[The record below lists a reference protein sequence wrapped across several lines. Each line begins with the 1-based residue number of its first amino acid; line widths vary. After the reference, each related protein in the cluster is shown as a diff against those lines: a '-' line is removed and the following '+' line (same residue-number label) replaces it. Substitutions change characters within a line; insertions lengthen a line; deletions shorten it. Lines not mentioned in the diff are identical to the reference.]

1 MTALGTPAPINVAP
15 FDVLDLGL
23 IPYAD
28 AWALQ
33 KEHHARVAAGGRP
46 TLLLA
51 EHPPVLTLGRKA
63 REGHNIVVT
72 RDYLDS
78 QGIAVYEVERGGDV
92 TYHGPGQL
100 VGYAIFPVG
109 RRVADFLRLLEAATI
124 RALNALGLPD
134 ARPNPGYAGVYV
146 DPRHV
151 NGRTY
156 DQKICS
162 FGVAVQRG
170 VALHGLGLNV
180 ATRLQHFELILPCG
194 LQDTH
199 MTSVAREYGLRGL
212 GTAPDMAASRAALTE
227 AFGAVFESYDWTLPE
242 VVAGG
247 MK

>member
-1 MTALGTPAPINVAP
+1 MPVPDTLDP
-15 FDVLDLGL
+15 FDVVDLGL

-28 AWALQ
+28 AWTLQ

-46 TLLLA
+46 VLLLA

-63 REGHNIVVT
+63 REGTNIVVT
-72 RDYLDS
+72 RAYLDS

-124 RALNALGLPD
+124 EALRTLGLPD

-146 DPRHV
+146 DARTV
-151 NGRTY
+151 NGRGY

-180 ATRLQHFELILPCG
+180 ATNLHHFELILPCG

-199 MTSVAREYGLRGL
+199 MTSVEREYELRGL
-212 GTAPDMAASRAALTE
+212 GTAPDMAASKAALTQ
-227 AFGAVFESYDWTLPE
+227 AFEKVFETYDWTLPE

>member
-1 MTALGTPAPINVAP
+1 MRA
-15 FDVLDLGL
+15 FDTLDLGL

-33 KEHHARVAAGGRP
+33 KEHHQRVAAGGRP

-63 REGHNIVVT
+63 REGTNIVVT
-72 RDYLDS
+72 REYLDR

-109 RRVADFLRLLEAATI
+109 RRVADFLRLLEGATI
-124 RALNALGLPD
+124 QALRTLGLPD

-146 DPRHV
+146 DPRTI
-151 NGRTY
+151 NGRQY

-170 VALHGLGLNV
+170 VALHGLGLNIS
-180 ATRLQHFELILPCG
+180 THLQHFELILPCG

-199 MTSVAREYGLRGL
+199 MTSLAHEYSRRGL
-212 GTAPDMAASRAALTE
+212 DTAPDMAASKAALTA
-227 AFGAVFESYDWTLPE
+227 AFADVFESYDWTLPQTE
-242 VVAGG
+242 ALMAAGG
-247 MK
+247 TK